1 MGTEVDIWKT
11 ATKQLT
17 AALYSS
23 RASVIA
29 EPRGK
34 PKDSF
39 VLIGCP
45 VLGSRLGALGQRP
58 SFRPQLSACGRG
70 WRVEQPML
78 KTRVNVVKTKAAN
91 LLVSRRCASL
101 SSKSGMFE
109 PELSIG

>member
-1 MGTEVDIWKT
+1 MYGGSTCRVFELFNLFSVNL
-11 ATKQLT
+11 QGF
-17 AALYSS
+17 
-23 RASVIA
+23 AS
-29 EPRGK
+29 K
-34 PKDSF
+34 F

-70 WRVEQPML
+70 WRVEQPVL